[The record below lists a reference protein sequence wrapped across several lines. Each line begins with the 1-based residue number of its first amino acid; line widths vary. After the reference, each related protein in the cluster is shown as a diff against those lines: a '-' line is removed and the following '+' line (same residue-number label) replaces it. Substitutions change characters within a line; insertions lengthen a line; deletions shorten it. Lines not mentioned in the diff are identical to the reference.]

1 MNRRQ
6 FIASSAIAGFAAMAK
21 GACPSGNCQVDG
33 KCLAQLNLCL
43 QWGSIPVKQQDD
55 MNAKLDYLEANGY
68 TAVEIPTGKNCEWL
82 FKNAAAFEK
91 AMQGRKLKCATACG
105 PSDFSYADKAKR
117 DAEVEKFLP
126 ALEILGQLKSV
137 GLIICPARGKP
148 ELPLQVLRQDFV
160 ENTGKRLAE
169 KAAACGTSI
178 VLEPLQRRE
187 TPFLRQVA
195 DGAAIARDIGKGAT
209 VMADFWHMSKE
220 ETSFEGAMLAGG
232 SNLTHVHIASLVNRS
247 IPGTDGDADNYVNGF
262 TGLKRIGYRGAVS
275 LEGRWPD
282 MGKDANGKKIHP
294 TLEQRHELLTKMCQ
308 LIKKQWKEA

>member
-6 FIASSAIAGFAAMAK
+6 FIATSAVAGFAAMTK
-21 GACPSGNCQVDG
+21 GACPSGGCQVDK
-33 KCLAQLNLCL
+33 KCLAKLNLCL
-43 QWGSIPVKQQDD
+43 QWWTIPTADD
-55 MNAKLDYLEANGY
+55 MNARLDYLEANGY
-68 TAVEIPTGKNCEWL
+68 TAVEIPTGRKCEWIL
-82 FKNAAAFEK
+82 KNASAFEK

-117 DAEVEKFLP
+117 EEEVQMFLP
-126 ALEILGQLKSV
+126 VLEILGQLKST
-137 GLIICPARGKP
+137 GLIICPARSKP
-148 ELPLQVLRQDFV
+148 QMPLQDLRADFV

-169 KAAACGTSI
+169 KAAACGTTI

-195 DGAAIARDIGKGAT
+195 DGAMIARDIGKGAT

-220 ETSFEGAMLAGG
+220 ETSFEGAMLSGG
-232 SNLTHVHIASLVNRS
+232 DILSHVHIASLVKRS

-262 TGLKRIGYRGAVS
+262 TGLKRIGYNGAVS
-275 LEGRWPD
+275 LEGSWPVL
-282 MGKDANGKKIHP
+282 GKDAKGKKILP
-294 TLEQRHELLTKMCQ
+294 NAQQRHELLTKMCQ